1 MASNNTVKSNEQVEA
16 GQIDQSA
23 AADALPA
30 GSAATGTKKVRSRVR
45 SGKDGAASKEVIGKA
60 GSSKALATSKT
71 ETVIRMLKSGKGAT
85 VAAMMEAAGWQAHSV
100 RGFLSGTV
108 KKKMGLAVSSEAGKD
123 GVRRYR
129 VQDVAKAG

>member
-1 MASNNTVKSNEQVEA
+1 MASNNTVKSGEQIEA

-23 AADALPA
+23 SADALPA
-30 GSAATGTKKVRSRVR
+30 GSAATGAKKIRSRVR
-45 SGKDGAASKEVIGKA
+45 SGKDGAASKEAIGKA
-60 GSSKALATSKT
+60 GSSKAPATSNT

-85 VAAMMEAAGWQAHSV
+85 VAAMMEATGWQAHSV

-129 VQDVAKAG
+129 IQDVAKAG